1 MESSKEST
9 KFLDIKNLENTDGSN
24 KELTPAQNRIR
35 WRNLA
40 VVMIILNV
48 LLLIIVLTVV
58 IVWQNDRNEKQVVP
72 HPETMCLPCK
82 DLSLHKD
89 DDIWNFVEFTV
100 TTDDKG
106 QDICCADTQ
115 EELQNLVKLVN
126 KGHVRT
132 SVHINFCSTLFS
144 MHTIL
149 KQKSCKFGYMP
160 CSTS

>member
-1 MESSKEST
+1 MDSSKESS
-9 KFLDIKNLENTDGSN
+9 KFLDLKESENTDGST

-126 KGHVRT
+126 KGHALPCIFIFVAHY
-132 SVHINFCSTLFS
+132 SQCILF
-144 MHTIL
+144 
-149 KQKSCKFGYMP
+149 
-160 CSTS
+160 

>member
-1 MESSKEST
+1 MDSSKENS
-9 KFLDIKNLENTDGSN
+9 KFLVSNKDSENTDSN

-58 IVWQNDRNEKQVVP
+58 IVWQNDRNEKQLVP

-106 QDICCADTQ
+106 QEVCCADTQ
-115 EELQNLVKLVN
+115 EELQNLVKLVRASG
-126 KGHVRT
+126 GHA
-132 SVHINFCSTLFS
+132 LA
-144 MHTIL
+144 
-149 KQKSCKFGYMP
+149 
-160 CSTS
+160 